1 MSENRNGF
9 TSKIGVVLATV
20 GTAVGLGNIWRFPFI
35 LGNNGGGAFLLIYFL
50 CLVFLGLPV
59 VLAEFTVGRRAQANA
74 VDAYKKFTKSPIW
87 SKIGYLGV
95 FAGFLIMGYY
105 SVVLGWT
112 AEYLF
117 QAIVGNLQG
126 HSPEAYQQM
135 FADLSGGT
143 VYPILL

>member
-87 SKIGYLGV
+87 SKIGYL
-95 FAGFLIMGYY
+95 
-105 SVVLGWT
+105 
-112 AEYLF
+112 
-117 QAIVGNLQG
+117 
-126 HSPEAYQQM
+126 
-135 FADLSGGT
+135 
-143 VYPILL
+143 